1 MESIITIEDM
11 VAASDFMSTIE
22 GQEAKPKPVL
32 SPDSETVTNRVQ
44 ELAIASGT
52 SEEEVRASEEAGDD
66 VYNAQAKMLNN
77 KGTTRDII
85 DFGRELGFEPTE
97 VLTLVNDRSE
107 KIRALPAD
115 QYLLS
120 QSMLAEDGSITPQA
134 ASTLSKVAIFDQ
146 ILLRKIEENNDGAI
160 RKFFTLLDVNV
171 LREITLGISEN
182 ITYRSNR
189 EGTEIREAFTSGMS
203 NEEFTEWA
211 EDYIEERK
219 DEGFFSRNSI
229 WTLQNTARDRTYLGN
244 NPYAHVNALFG
255 VVDLAA
261 LGSTKWATAALK
273 AGLQGGKQGGIKV
286 AEALKIRKPVDAVAL
301 TEGGEAAAEVL
312 AKRVDD
318 AGVQADQTLAGR
330 YLPEELDPVQSPS
343 ARPSNAAGTE
353 SVIRRTI
360 IEQLE
365 TLNRKFAF
373 GQYLPEETIFAL
385 ATKTAQNIVTNSGN
399 KFVNSFRYW
408 DEGSNDYKLA
418 VRFGKNER
426 GTPYK
431 TKGDAQKVADLS
443 PEANLNVVK
452 NETGSGWFLQAEER
466 LDVLNKVD
474 PIERFDKGGFI
485 SDTISKMVGAASI
498 RLGERLGTKFLQ
510 AESGQALVRDIVK
523 PYEKKINALK
533 TKEQNGLAEYF
544 EKLRDKKV
552 ENPDPNKA
560 SSDIKEAPSVENFS
574 AEWAVTYGQAPSKKV
589 QDAYE
594 AVLEINDASWH
605 IQASAALKKAVSQ
618 NGSYITIVDDFSD
631 IGYRVDGS
639 KVKMPDNELVWSPIR
654 NKYIK
659 ASDLSS
665 DAVVYKLA
673 KPYMRVAGDTNNG
686 FIFVTDIRKT
696 RALER
701 VDVMPYN
708 IGGPRNNGG
717 LRWFL
722 GYETEIT
729 LASKNKYAGGFKTLL
744 GSFSE
749 SQILKAQN
757 EVNAI
762 VRKVTQLTAA
772 KGVDDVSQ
780 LSLSRAEYD
789 ELGVVIRANNSWKPN
804 VNDLEDLV
812 DLRASH
818 GISFTKEFVKK
829 ARDEKPEIRVDGD
842 KVVGSDPVFMGSNV
856 AETLSI
862 RLNKS
867 RSDTPPLE
875 YGGGQAKNINPIA
888 AIADQFGSEVY
899 GYANRAATQDALV
912 GWVKLAQANPNL
924 IDNLDQINALSP
936 QDFLGRFMSANI
948 RPSKNHTDLA
958 NQLIEQQRIIKARLN
973 IRTDSSHRWESFTS
987 SATEAVFNV
996 TGRKIDFTK
1005 IGLFSD
1011 PSSQL
1016 LKVGFY
1022 SKFGFFNPDQL
1033 TLQGLHGITIAAIS
1047 PKYGTKGLGMAVPL
1061 LMITNGMLKPEARAL
1076 ALKNLAKVSRTIG
1089 LDEDELK
1096 LLMQY
1101 IDDSGRN
1108 IIDTNVIELQAA
1120 NNFGVAST
1128 LSQKAKKN
1136 VGTLLDKSTVFFR
1149 EGERYSRMTGMVTA
1163 FLEHRAKRP
1172 NINPL
1177 SAEGKAW
1184 IMSREQDLT
1193 FRMTS
1198 ASRSY
1203 AQSGLMR
1210 VPTQWLTF
1218 TLRAMENIAIGRN
1231 FTGKERGMM
1240 LAVLGPMY
1248 GLTGMGMGRFAG
1260 YVTEKMGFSSDDPE
1274 SVKMFNSVKYGLID
1288 RLLSESFG
1296 VETAYAKRV
1305 APIEQV
1311 EDTMK
1316 KLFTDE
1322 FYKVILGPS
1331 GEIGGDMMA
1340 AALSTLGAL
1349 MSGQTSIAREDLTQL
1364 LRNIST
1370 VDKVAK
1376 IDELIESGNYR
1387 SRTRKL
1393 SVGGLPEVPS
1403 ALAVTFGATP
1413 APVANFYDYQ
1423 DMSYKLDNKARKLE
1437 KKLRSKADYAL
1448 RLMVEGDDKDF
1459 EKGRKLY
1466 EEIQDKIWSSSM
1478 SGKLKSDMAR
1488 RMFRGENLPDVMRNA
1503 IRLKLEVDANFLRSQ
1518 MEGQ

>member
-1 MESIITIEDM
+1 M

-85 DFGRELGFEPTE
+85 DFARELSFEPTE

-115 QYLLS
+115 QYLLA

-203 NEEFTEWA
+203 NEEFTDWA

-219 DEGFFSRNSI
+219 DEGIFSRNSI

-312 AKRVDD
+312 ARRVDD

-452 NETGSGWFLQAEER
+452 NETGYGWFLQAEER

-523 PYEKKINALK
+523 PFEKKINALK
-533 TKEQNGLAEYF
+533 TREQNDLAQYF
-544 EKLRDKKV
+544 EELRDK
-552 ENPDPNKA
+552 NL
-560 SSDIKEAPSVENFS
+560 SQTRQAPSVEEFS
-574 AEWAVTYGQAPSKKV
+574 AQWTVTHGQAPNKKV

-605 IQASAALKKAVSQ
+605 IQSSAALKKAVSQ
-618 NGSYITIVDDFSD
+618 NGRHITITDDFSE

-701 VDVMPYN
+701 IDVMPYN

-722 GYETEIT
+722 GYETEVT

-789 ELGVVIRANNSWKPN
+789 ELGVVIRANNSWKPD
-804 VNDLEDLV
+804 VTDLEDLV
-812 DLRASH
+812 ALRTSH

-973 IRTDSSHRWESFTS
+973 IRTESSHRWESFTS

-1061 LMITNGMLKPEARAL
+1061 LMITSGMLKPQARAL
-1076 ALKNLAKVSRTIG
+1076 ALQNLAKVSKTIG

-1231 FTGKERGMM
+1231 FTAGERARM
-1240 LAVLGPMY
+1240 AFVLGPMY
-1248 GLTGMGMGRFAG
+1248 GLTGVGMGKFSG

-1274 SVKMFNSVKYGLID
+1274 SVKVFNTVKYGLLD

-1370 VDKVAK
+1370 VDKAAK

-1448 RLMVEGDDKDF
+1448 RLMTEGDDKDF

>member
-1 MESIITIEDM
+1 MSSAVTLESLVESANIL
-11 VAASDFMSTIE
+11 STLQ
-22 GQEAKPKPVL
+22 GTEAKSKPL
-32 SPDSETVTNRVQ
+32 LPSDSETVTNRVQ
-44 ELAIASGT
+44 ELSIATGT
-52 SEEEVRASEEAGDD
+52 SEDEVRPSVVNEDG
-66 VYNAQAKMLNN
+66 VYETQAQTLNN
-77 KGTTRDII
+77 NITAESII
-85 DFGRELGFEPTE
+85 DFGRELGLEPTD
-97 VLTLVNDRSE
+97 VLALVEGRTE
-107 KIRALPAD
+107 KVSSLPAD
-115 QYLLS
+115 QFLLA
-120 QSMLAEDGSITPQA
+120 QSMMAEDGSITPA
-134 ASTLSKVAIFDQ
+134 AHSTLSKISIFDQ
-146 ILLRKIEENNDGAI
+146 IMQRKIEENDDGAV
-160 RKFFTLLDVNV
+160 RKFFTFLDVNI
-171 LREITLGISEN
+171 LRAITLGAFEGV
-182 ITYRSNR
+182 TFRSNR
-189 EGTEIREAFTSGMS
+189 EGKEIREAFTSGMT
-203 NEEFTEWA
+203 NEEFESWA
-211 EDYIEERK
+211 EDYIDERSN
-219 DEGFFSRNSI
+219 EGIFSRDSI
-229 WTLQNTARDRTYLGN
+229 WTLHTIAHNKTYAGN
-244 NPYAHVNALFG
+244 DPYAPVNAIFG
-255 VVDLAA
+255 VVDIAT
-261 LGSTKWATAALK
+261 LGSTKWSTAALK
-273 AGLQGGKQGGIKV
+273 AGFKGGKQGGIKV

-312 AKRVDD
+312 AKSVDD

-343 ARPSNAAGTE
+343 ARPSNAAGTQ

-360 IEQLE
+360 IEKLE

-373 GQYLPEETIFAL
+373 GEYLPEETIFAL
-385 ATKTAQNIVTNSGN
+385 ATRTAQNIVANSGN

-426 GTPYK
+426 GTPFK

-443 PEANLNVVK
+443 EEANLSVIK
-452 NETGSGWFLQAEER
+452 NDTGYGWFLQAEER

-474 PIERFDKGGFI
+474 PIDRFDKGGFI
-485 SDTISKMVGAASI
+485 SDTISKLFGAASI

-510 AESGQALVRDIVK
+510 AESGQSLVKEIVN
-523 PYEKKINALK
+523 PFEKKINSLK
-533 TKEQNGLAEYF
+533 PKEQDNLAKYF
-544 EKLRDKKV
+544 EELRDGQGKSKTR
-552 ENPDPNKA
+552 D
-560 SSDIKEAPSVENFS
+560 APSVEQFT
-574 AEWAVTYGQAPSKKV
+574 AQWTVTHGQAPSKKV

-605 IQASAALKKAVSQ
+605 IQSSAALKKAVNQ
-618 NGSYITIVDDFSD
+618 NGRHLTIADDFEQ
-631 IGYRVDGS
+631 IGYRVDGR
-639 KVKMPDNELVWSPIR
+639 KVTMPEGEFVWSPIR
-654 NKYIK
+654 NK
-659 ASDLSS
+659 ALRVSELGS

-673 KPYMRVAGDTNNG
+673 APFGREQGVAKSG

-722 GYETEIT
+722 GSDVEVT
-729 LASKNKYAGGFKTLL
+729 LKSGNKYSGGFNTLL
-744 GSFSE
+744 GSFSK
-749 SQILKAQN
+749 SQILKAKG

-762 VRKVTQLTAA
+762 VAKVNQLLAS
-772 KGVDDVSQ
+772 KGVTDISQ
-780 LSLSRAEYD
+780 LSLTKAEYD
-789 ELGVVIRANNSWKPN
+789 ELGKVIRANNTWRPTLT
-804 VNDLEDLV
+804 DLEDLV
-812 DLRASH
+812 KIKQTH
-818 GISFTKEFVKK
+818 GITFTKELVEK
-829 ARDEKPEIRVDGD
+829 ARDQKPIIRVDSEGRLGD
-842 KVVGSDPVFMGSNV
+842 DPVFMGSNA

-875 YGGGQAKNINPIA
+875 FGGKDVKNINPIA

-912 GWVKLAQANPNL
+912 GWVKLAQANPNV
-924 IDNLDQINALSP
+924 IDNLPQLNALSP
-936 QDFLGRFMSANI
+936 QDFLGRFLSARIVKSNE
-948 RPSKNHTDLA
+948 HTDLA
-958 NQLIEQQRIIKARLN
+958 NQLIEQQRVIKARLN
-973 IRTDSSHRWESFTS
+973 MRTDSSVRWENFTS
-987 SATEAVFNV
+987 SATEAIFNKSGFKV
-996 TGRKIDFTK
+996 DFSK

-1022 SKFGFFNPDQL
+1022 SKFGFFNPDQF
-1033 TLQGLHGITIAAIS
+1033 TLQGLHGLTVAAIS
-1047 PKYGTKGLGMAVPL
+1047 PRQGSKALALSMPMM
-1061 LMITNGMLKPEARAL
+1061 MITSGMLKPEARAL
-1076 ALKNLAKVSRTIG
+1076 AVTRLAQVSRSMG

-1108 IIDTNVIELQAA
+1108 IIDTTILELQAPQ
-1120 NNFGVAST
+1120 NFGVSST
-1128 LSQKAKKN
+1128 LGQRAKKS
-1136 VGTLLDKSTVFFR
+1136 VGTMLDKSTLFFK
-1149 EGERYSRMTGMVTA
+1149 EGERVSRMTGMVTA

-1198 ASRSY
+1198 ASRSF

-1231 FTGKERGMM
+1231 FNAGERARM
-1240 LAVLGPMY
+1240 AFVLGPMY
-1248 GLTGMGMGRFAG
+1248 GLTGVGMGRFAG
-1260 YVTEKMGFSSDDPE
+1260 YASEKMGFSSDDPE
-1274 SVKMFNSVKYGLID
+1274 SIKVFNSVKYGLLD

-1331 GEIGGDMMA
+1331 GEITGDFVA
-1340 AALSTLGAL
+1340 AAISTVGAL
-1349 MSGQTSIAREDLTQL
+1349 ASGQTSIAREDLTQL
-1364 LRNIST
+1364 LRNISS
-1370 VDKVAK
+1370 VDKAAK
-1376 IDELIESGNYR
+1376 INELIETGNYR

-1393 SVGGLPEVPS
+1393 SVGNLPEFPS
-1403 ALAVTFGATP
+1403 ALATTFGATP

-1423 DMSYKLDNKARKLE
+1423 DRVYKLDSKWRKFEKNMRNKAN
-1437 KKLRSKADYAL
+1437 YAL
-1448 RLMVEGDDKDF
+1448 RLMIDGDEEDF
-1459 EKGRKLY
+1459 KKGEKIYK
-1466 EEIQDKIWSSSM
+1466 EIQDKIWSSAM
-1478 SGKLKSDMAR
+1478 SDTLKSQMTR
-1488 RMFRGENLPDVMRNA
+1488 RMVRGENIPDIMRNA
-1503 IRLKLEVDANFLRSQ
+1503 IRLKTEVDANFLSSQ

>member
-77 KGTTRDII
+77 KGTTRDVI
-85 DFGRELGFEPTE
+85 DFARELSFEPTE
-97 VLTLVNDRSE
+97 VLTLINDRSE

-301 TEGGEAAAEVL
+301 TKGGEAAAEVL

-523 PYEKKINALK
+523 PFEKKINALK
-533 TKEQNGLAEYF
+533 TREQNDLAQYF
-544 EKLRDKKV
+544 EELRDK
-552 ENPDPNKA
+552 NL
-560 SSDIKEAPSVENFS
+560 SQTRQAPSVEEFS
-574 AEWAVTYGQAPSKKV
+574 AQWTVTHGQAPNKKV

-605 IQASAALKKAVSQ
+605 IQSSAALKKAVSQ
-618 NGSYITIVDDFSD
+618 NGRHITITDDFSE

-722 GYETEIT
+722 GYETEVT

-772 KGVDDVSQ
+772 KG
-780 LSLSRAEYD
+780 
-789 ELGVVIRANNSWKPN
+789 
-804 VNDLEDLV
+804 
-812 DLRASH
+812 
-818 GISFTKEFVKK
+818 
-829 ARDEKPEIRVDGD
+829 
-842 KVVGSDPVFMGSNV
+842 
-856 AETLSI
+856 
-862 RLNKS
+862 
-867 RSDTPPLE
+867 
-875 YGGGQAKNINPIA
+875 
-888 AIADQFGSEVY
+888 
-899 GYANRAATQDALV
+899 
-912 GWVKLAQANPNL
+912 
-924 IDNLDQINALSP
+924 
-936 QDFLGRFMSANI
+936 
-948 RPSKNHTDLA
+948 
-958 NQLIEQQRIIKARLN
+958 
-973 IRTDSSHRWESFTS
+973 
-987 SATEAVFNV
+987 
-996 TGRKIDFTK
+996 
-1005 IGLFSD
+1005 
-1011 PSSQL
+1011 
-1016 LKVGFY
+1016 
-1022 SKFGFFNPDQL
+1022 
-1033 TLQGLHGITIAAIS
+1033 
-1047 PKYGTKGLGMAVPL
+1047 
-1061 LMITNGMLKPEARAL
+1061 
-1076 ALKNLAKVSRTIG
+1076 
-1089 LDEDELK
+1089 
-1096 LLMQY
+1096 
-1101 IDDSGRN
+1101 
-1108 IIDTNVIELQAA
+1108 
-1120 NNFGVAST
+1120 
-1128 LSQKAKKN
+1128 
-1136 VGTLLDKSTVFFR
+1136 
-1149 EGERYSRMTGMVTA
+1149 
-1163 FLEHRAKRP
+1163 
-1172 NINPL
+1172 
-1177 SAEGKAW
+1177 
-1184 IMSREQDLT
+1184 
-1193 FRMTS
+1193 
-1198 ASRSY
+1198 
-1203 AQSGLMR
+1203 
-1210 VPTQWLTF
+1210 
-1218 TLRAMENIAIGRN
+1218 
-1231 FTGKERGMM
+1231 
-1240 LAVLGPMY
+1240 
-1248 GLTGMGMGRFAG
+1248 
-1260 YVTEKMGFSSDDPE
+1260 
-1274 SVKMFNSVKYGLID
+1274 
-1288 RLLSESFG
+1288 
-1296 VETAYAKRV
+1296 
-1305 APIEQV
+1305 
-1311 EDTMK
+1311 
-1316 KLFTDE
+1316 
-1322 FYKVILGPS
+1322 
-1331 GEIGGDMMA
+1331 
-1340 AALSTLGAL
+1340 
-1349 MSGQTSIAREDLTQL
+1349 
-1364 LRNIST
+1364 
-1370 VDKVAK
+1370 
-1376 IDELIESGNYR
+1376 
-1387 SRTRKL
+1387 
-1393 SVGGLPEVPS
+1393 
-1403 ALAVTFGATP
+1403 
-1413 APVANFYDYQ
+1413 
-1423 DMSYKLDNKARKLE
+1423 
-1437 KKLRSKADYAL
+1437 
-1448 RLMVEGDDKDF
+1448 
-1459 EKGRKLY
+1459 
-1466 EEIQDKIWSSSM
+1466 
-1478 SGKLKSDMAR
+1478 
-1488 RMFRGENLPDVMRNA
+1488 
-1503 IRLKLEVDANFLRSQ
+1503 
-1518 MEGQ
+1518 

>member
-1 MESIITIEDM
+1 M
-11 VAASDFMSTIE
+11 VAASDFMSTLG

-32 SPDSETVTNRVQ
+32 SPDSETVTNRTQ

-52 SEEEVRASEEAGDD
+52 SEEEVRVSEEAGDD
-66 VYNAQAKMLNN
+66 VYNTQAKVMSN
-77 KGTTRDII
+77 KGTPTDII
-85 DFGRELGFEPTE
+85 DLGRELGFEPTE
-97 VLTLVNDRSE
+97 VITLINNRDE

-115 QYLLS
+115 QYLLA

-134 ASTLSKVAIFDQ
+134 ASTLSKISIFDQ
-146 ILLRKIEENNDGAI
+146 IMQRKIEENDDGAI
-160 RKFFTLLDVNV
+160 RKFFTFLDVNV
-171 LREITLGISEN
+171 LRAITLGAFEGV
-182 ITYRSNR
+182 TFRSNR
-189 EGTEIREAFTSGMS
+189 EGKEIREAFTSGMT
-203 NEEFTEWA
+203 NEEFTAWA

-219 DEGFFSRNSI
+219 NEGIFSRNSL
-229 WTLQNTARDRTYLGN
+229 WTLYNTASDKTYLGN
-244 NPYAHVNALFG
+244 DPYANLNFLFG
-255 VVDLAA
+255 VADIAT
-261 LGSTKWATAALK
+261 LGLTSVSRGAIS
-273 AGLQGGKQGGIKV
+273 AGLQAGKSGGIKV
-286 AEALKIRKPVDAVAL
+286 AEALKIRKPVDSVAL

-312 AKRVDD
+312 ARRVDD

-360 IEQLE
+360 IEKLE

-373 GQYLPEETIFAL
+373 GEYLPEETIFAL

-443 PEANLNVVK
+443 EEANLSVVK
-452 NETGSGWFLQAEER
+452 NETGYGWFLQAEER
-466 LDVLNKVD
+466 LDVLNKAD
-474 PIERFDKGGFI
+474 PLDRFDKGGFI
-485 SDTISKMVGAASI
+485 SDTISKMFGAASI

-523 PYEKKINALK
+523 PFEKKINALK
-533 TKEQNGLAEYF
+533 TKEQNDLAQYF
-544 EKLRDKKV
+544 EELRDK
-552 ENPDPNKA
+552 NL
-560 SSDIKEAPSVENFS
+560 SQTRQAPSVEEFS
-574 AEWAVTYGQAPSKKV
+574 AQWAVTHGQAPSKKV

-605 IQASAALKKAVSQ
+605 IQSSAALKKAVSQ
-618 NGSYITIVDDFSD
+618 NGRHITITDDFSE

-639 KVKMPDNELVWSPIR
+639 KVKMPDNEFVWSPIL
-654 NKYIK
+654 NKYLNV
-659 ASDLSS
+659 DELSS

-673 KPYMRVAGDTNNG
+673 KPYMRVAGDTKNG

-722 GYETEIT
+722 GYETEVT
-729 LASKNKYAGGFKTLL
+729 LRSGNKYSDGFKTLL
-744 GSFSE
+744 GSFSK
-749 SQILKAQN
+749 SQILKAKD

-789 ELGVVIRANNSWKPN
+789 ELGAVIRANNSWKPD
-804 VNDLEDLV
+804 VTDLEDLV
-812 DLRASH
+812 ALKNSH

-842 KVVGSDPVFMGSNV
+842 DVVGSDPVFMGSSV

-875 YGGGQAKNINPIA
+875 YGGGQAKNINPIV

-973 IRTDSSHRWESFTS
+973 IRTELSNRWESFTS
-987 SATEAVFNV
+987 SATEAIFDR
-996 TGRKIDFTK
+996 TGLKADFSK
-1005 IGLFSD
+1005 IGLASD

-1022 SKFGFFNPDQL
+1022 SKFGFFNPDQF
-1033 TLQGLHGITIAAIS
+1033 TLQGLHGLTIAAIS
-1047 PKYGTKGLGMAVPL
+1047 PKQGTKGLGMAMPL

-1076 ALKNLAKVSRTIG
+1076 ALQRLAQISKTIG

-1128 LSQKAKKN
+1128 LSQKARKN

-1231 FTGKERGMM
+1231 FNAGERARM
-1240 LAVLGPMY
+1240 AFVLGPMY
-1248 GLTGMGMGRFAG
+1248 GLTGVGMGKFSG
-1260 YVTEKMGFSSDDPE
+1260 YVTERMGFSSDDPE
-1274 SVKMFNSVKYGLID
+1274 SVKVFNTVKYGLLD
-1288 RLLSESFG
+1288 RLLSESLG

-1322 FYKVILGPS
+1322 FYKVVFGPS
-1331 GEIGGDMMA
+1331 GEISGDFLTA
-1340 AALSTLGAL
+1340 GLSTIGAL

-1364 LRNIST
+1364 LRNISS
-1370 VDKVAK
+1370 VDKAAK
-1376 IDELIESGNYR
+1376 IDELIETGNYR

-1413 APVANFYDYQ
+1413 APVSNFYDYQ
-1423 DMSYKLDNKARKLE
+1423 DMSYKLDSKARKLE

-1448 RLMVEGDDKDF
+1448 RLMTEGDDEDF
-1459 EKGRKLY
+1459 EKGRKIY

-1478 SGKLKSDMAR
+1478 SDMLKSQMAR
-1488 RMFRGENLPDVMRNA
+1488 RMVRGENLPDIMRNA
-1503 IRLKLEVDANFLRSQ
+1503 IRLKLEVDANFLQSQ